1 MHTIKVEYR
10 EEWGNAKA
18 KLAWEGVPDC
28 KTEIPTGKFCG
39 SFFNSKDLS
48 GEVADNRY
56 DDKINFDW
64 ASAAPQDGVNTDFSA
79 RWQGK
84 MDFAE
89 GEYTFSTKVDD
100 GFRLWVDGNVVID
113 SWKPQAATLYS
124 KRIFL
129 SGGLHTLKA
138 EYYDAGGLAVA
149 QLNWKSEQ

>member
-1 MHTIKVEYR
+1 MIDAWNPQWPWYAKQRRLKQLSAGLHTIKVEYR

-64 ASAAPQDGVNTDFSA
+64 ASAAHKTA
-79 RWQGK
+79 
-84 MDFAE
+84 
-89 GEYTFSTKVDD
+89 
-100 GFRLWVDGNVVID
+100 
-113 SWKPQAATLYS
+113 
-124 KRIFL
+124 
-129 SGGLHTLKA
+129 
-138 EYYDAGGLAVA
+138 
-149 QLNWKSEQ
+149 